1 MSSPFFRTM
10 AHSNKFIDIDKQF
23 IRPQTLA
30 SAALSESISIIYSGL
45 YLSPF
50 SSRKRKG
57 RKEGRKEAEVGK
69 REDVYAGGNRS
80 VPCGMARMAEPCEG
94 AIIQS
99 LPGRFGN
106 SIFSCPQEGDN
117 GASSPLWARDEK
129 GGALPGMLQAK
140 RLLQLA
146 VKAALWG
153 ALSRLASWLV
163 DKLLR

>member
-1 MSSPFFRTM
+1 M
-10 AHSNKFIDIDKQF
+10 
-23 IRPQTLA
+23 
-30 SAALSESISIIYSGL
+30 
-45 YLSPF
+45 
-50 SSRKRKG
+50 
-57 RKEGRKEAEVGK
+57 
-69 REDVYAGGNRS
+69 YAGGNRS

-94 AIIQS
+94 AIIKS

-117 GASSPLWARDEK
+117 GASSPLRARDEK
-129 GGALPGMLQAK
+129 GGALPGMRQAK
-140 RLLQLA
+140 RLLRLA

>member
-1 MSSPFFRTM
+1 
-10 AHSNKFIDIDKQF
+10 
-23 IRPQTLA
+23 
-30 SAALSESISIIYSGL
+30 
-45 YLSPF
+45 
-50 SSRKRKG
+50 
-57 RKEGRKEAEVGK
+57 
-69 REDVYAGGNRS
+69 
-80 VPCGMARMAEPCEG
+80 MARMAEPCEG

-117 GASSPLWARDEK
+117 GASSPLRARDEK
-129 GGALPGMLQAK
+129 GGALPGMRQAK

-163 DKLLR
+163 DKLLC

>member
-1 MSSPFFRTM
+1 M

-30 SAALSESISIIYSGL
+30 SAALAESISIIVGYISHP
-45 YLSPF
+45 SQA
-50 SSRKRKG
+50 G
-57 RKEGRKEAEVGK
+57 REREGRKEAEAEKG
-69 REDVYAGGNRS
+69 EDVYAGGNRS

-94 AIIQS
+94 AIIKS

-117 GASSPLWARDEK
+117 GASSPLRARDEK
-129 GGALPGMLQAK
+129 GGALPGMRQAK
-140 RLLQLA
+140 RLLLLA